1 MKTIKWGIIGCGN
14 IANNFA
20 QSLSTLDDGELL
32 AVGSKTP
39 GKAEA
44 LAKKFSVEKCYTS
57 YEKLLLDQEVD
68 VVYVATT
75 HNFHYEN
82 VLQCLNH
89 GKHVLC
95 EKVFT
100 MNSRQANHLRNVAR
114 SKKLFVMEAMWT
126 RFLPATKEINKIISE
141 GIIGDVKF
149 LEAEFSFK
157 AEMNPKGRFYN
168 IDLAGGSLMDQGI
181 YPISYASMIFKKQ
194 PNGIKTN
201 VCMAPTGVDERGSH
215 IFEYEDGKAAF
226 ITTSISYYR
235 RDDALIAGTKGH
247 IEVPGFLF
255 AKEFS
260 VKVGDKEIE
269 YKIPF
274 TSTGKGYEAQEVM
287 DCIRAGKIQSD
298 IMPIDETVELME
310 TIDSI
315 RNQWGLKYPDE
326 MEKSAAQ

>member
-1 MKTIKWGIIGCGN
+1 MKWGIIGCGN

-20 QSLSTLDDGELL
+20 QSLATLDDGELL

-44 LAKKFSVEKCYTS
+44 LAEKHNVEKCYTN
-57 YEKLLLDQEVD
+57 YEELLLDQEVD

-100 MNSRQANHLRNVAR
+100 MNSKQANHLRNVAR
-114 SKKLFVMEAMWT
+114 SKKLFLMEAMWT
-126 RFLPATKEINKIISE
+126 RFLPATREINKIISE

-149 LEAEFSFK
+149 LAADFSFK
-157 AEMNPKGRFYN
+157 RTDLKGRFYN
-168 IDLAGGSLMDQGI
+168 IDLAGGSLLDQGI
-181 YPISYASMIFKKQ
+181 YTISYASMIFRKQ
-194 PNGIKTN
+194 PNSIKTN
-201 VCMAPTGVDERGSH
+201 ACMAPTGVDERGSH
-215 IFEYEDGKAAF
+215 IFEYEDGRAAV
-226 ITTSISYYR
+226 ITNSIAYYR
-235 RDDALIAGTKGH
+235 RLNALVAGTKGH
-247 IEVPGFLF
+247 IEVPEFLRADKF
-255 AKEFS
+255 Y

-269 YKIPF
+269 YNIPF
-274 TSTGKGYEAQEVM
+274 ESTGKGYEAQEAI

-298 IMPIDETVELME
+298 IMPIDETVEIME
-310 TIDSI
+310 TMDSI
-315 RNQWGLKYPDE
+315 RNQWGLKYPDV
-326 MEKSAAQ
+326 MEETRPQ

>member
-20 QSLSTLDDGELL
+20 QSLSTLDDGELM
-32 AVGSKTP
+32 AAGSKTP

-44 LAKKFSVEKCYTS
+44 LAKKFNVEKCYAN
-57 YEKLLLDQEVD
+57 YEDLLLDQEVD

-100 MNSRQANHLRNVAR
+100 MNSKQANHLRNVAR
-114 SKKLFVMEAMWT
+114 SKNLFLMEAMWT
-126 RFLPATKEINKIISE
+126 RFLPATMEINKIVSE
-141 GIIGDVKF
+141 GNIGDIKF
-149 LEAEFSFK
+149 LEVEFSFK
-157 AEMNPKGRFYN
+157 KTDLNGRFYN
-168 IDLAGGSLMDQGI
+168 IDLAGGSLLDQGI
-181 YPISYASMIFKKQ
+181 YTISYASMIFQKQ
-194 PNGIKTN
+194 PNSIKTN
-201 VCMAPTGVDERGSH
+201 ACMAPTGVDERGSH
-215 IFEYEDGKAAF
+215 IFEYEDGRAAF
-226 ITTSISYYR
+226 ITNSIAYYR
-235 RDDALIAGTKGH
+235 RVNALIAGTKGH
-247 IEVPGFLF
+247 IEVPDFF
-255 AKEFS
+255 KADKFF

-274 TSTGKGYEAQEVM
+274 ESTGKGYEAQEVM

-298 IMPIDETVELME
+298 IMPIDETVEILE
-310 TIDSI
+310 TMDAI
-315 RNQWGLKYPDE
+315 RNQWGLKYPDI
-326 MEKSAAQ
+326 MEKCGAQ

>member
-1 MKTIKWGIIGCGN
+1 MEIIKWGIIGCGN
-14 IANNFA
+14 IADNFA
-20 QSLSTLDDGELL
+20 QSLATLDDGELL

-44 LAKKFSVEKCYTS
+44 LAKKFNVKKCYTN

-68 VVYVATT
+68 VVYVANT

-82 VLQCLNH
+82 VFQCLNH

-100 MNSRQANHLRNVAR
+100 MNSKQANHLRNVAR
-114 SKKLFVMEAMWT
+114 SKNLFLMEAMWT

-157 AEMNPKGRFYN
+157 TEMDPNGRFYN

-181 YPISYASMIFKKQ
+181 YIISYASMIFQKQ
-194 PNGIKTN
+194 PNSIKTN
-201 VCMAPTGVDERGSH
+201 ACMAHTGVDERGSH
-215 IFEYEDGKAAF
+215 IFEYEDGRAAF
-226 ITTSISYYR
+226 ITTSFSYYR
-235 RDDALIAGTKGH
+235 KVDALIAGTKGH
-247 IEVPGFLF
+247 IEIPGFF
-255 AKEFS
+255 YAENFI

-269 YKIPF
+269 YNIPF
-274 TSTGKGYEAQEVM
+274 KSTGKGYEAQEAM

-298 IMPIDETVELME
+298 IMPIDETVEILE
-310 TIDSI
+310 TMDSI
-315 RNQWGLKYPDE
+315 RNQWGLKYPDV
-326 MEKSAAQ
+326 MEETYPQ